1 MLTYDSTK
9 YTLRENIL
17 TKFENT
23 PEEKYLIILNII
35 KFTLWVDVRIQII
48 NCQFKMK

>member
-23 PEEKYLIILNII
+23 LEGKYLIMLDII
-35 KFTLWVDVRIQII
+35 KFTLWVDVRLRIT
-48 NCQFKMK
+48 NYQFKMK